1 MTASF
6 PTGSLQDLLGKVV
19 VVDVAPP
26 VIYIGTLSAVDS
38 AFITLENA
46 DVHPLWN
53 SSTSKE
59 VYLMEARRNG
69 VQPTRRRVL
78 VMRSEMLSISLL
90 DDVVLY

>member
-1 MTASF
+1 MSTNETDSA
-6 PTGSLQDLLGKVV
+6 LQEMFGKVV
-19 VVDVAPP
+19 VVDIAPP
-26 VIYIGTLSAVDS
+26 VIYIGTLRAADT
-38 AFITLENA
+38 AFLTLENA

-78 VMRSEMLSISLL
+78 VKRSEVLSISLL
-90 DDVVLY
+90 EDVVLY